1 MSTPSCTAAARSGL
15 PDRGVSGPTRITGR
29 RDGQL
34 ALAEAVDLEG
44 SRGVEEAVGE
54 ARAARRRDAALGV
67 VEDHRDPVGAEQDAG
82 VVAEVADDVA
92 HVEPRGEV
100 GRDPAQRLG
109 AAQAGARLLGRVGAL
124 DEDPERAGDGPG
136 EPVAVV
142 TTELDRARDDEDAP
156 RVLAA
161 RDPHDQLVGAHAR
174 ARGQARRRR
183 GGRGSARRDS
193 SACENRLRPGGTL
206 RPAVIPGPSTSVAR
220 DTRPPGRSS
229 QIPTSA
235 APVATR
241 TRWQASSSAESTP
254 LGNEAI
260 SARSASRSTPAA
272 ESVSVR
278 SIGSVARRGM
288 RVDVDASATAA
299 GVSEAAAVRN
309 RWRSTSR

>member
-1 MSTPSCTAAARSGL
+1 M
-15 PDRGVSGPTRITGR
+15 
-29 RDGQL
+29 
-34 ALAEAVDLEG
+34 
-44 SRGVEEAVGE
+44 
-54 ARAARRRDAALGV
+54 
-67 VEDHRDPVGAEQDAG
+67 EDHRDPVGAEQDAG

-100 GRDPAQRLG
+100 GGDPAQRLG
-109 AAQAGARLLGRVGAL
+109 AAQAGAGLLGRVGAL

-142 TTELDRARDDEDAP
+142 TAELDGARDDQDAP

-161 RDPHDQLVGAHAR
+161 RDPHDQLVGAHAQHGAGPSPPGR
-174 ARGQARRRR
+174 AWI
-183 GGRGSARRDS
+183 GSPDS

-241 TRWQASSSAESTP
+241 TRWHASSSAESMP

-309 RWRSTSR
+309 RWRSTRR